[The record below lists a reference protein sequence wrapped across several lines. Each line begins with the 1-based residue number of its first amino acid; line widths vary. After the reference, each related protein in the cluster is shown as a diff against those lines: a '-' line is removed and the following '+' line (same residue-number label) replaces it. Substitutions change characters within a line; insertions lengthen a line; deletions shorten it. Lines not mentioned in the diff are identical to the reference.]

1 MKNLNVVEQ
10 EEKKDLDDSLKRLQ
24 EKRAEQEKVLKR
36 KLREHNACLREII
49 LNIDEMEELTKKQV
63 DPNILKQIILSCP
76 IDL

>member
-1 MKNLNVVEQ
+1 MKNFNFVEQ
-10 EEKKDLDDSLKRLQ
+10 EEKKDLDDLLKSLQ

-49 LNIDEMEELTKKQV
+49 LNIDEMEELTKKNV
-63 DPNILKQIILSCP
+63 DPNMLRQIILSCP

>member
-1 MKNLNVVEQ
+1 MKNLNFVEQ
-10 EEKKDLDDSLKRLQ
+10 EEKKDLDDLLKSLQ

-49 LNIDEMEELTKKQV
+49 LNIDEMEELTKKKV
-63 DPNILKQIILSCP
+63 DPNMLRQIILSCP

>member
-1 MKNLNVVEQ
+1 MKNLNFVDQ
-10 EEKKDLDDSLKRLQ
+10 EEKKDLDDLLKSLQ

-49 LNIDEMEELTKKQV
+49 LNIDEMEELTKKKV
-63 DPNILKQIILSCP
+63 DPNMLRQIILSCP